1 MHDILTMVI
10 QVWPGQYG
18 YSKRKLMVYLPS
30 EVVFLREARVHQ
42 EFPIKNSRTVP
53 APNLTVVV
61 SKFYFFPIEGICVK
75 QPKVLQWSVQLTQA
89 PIQGK

>member
-1 MHDILTMVI
+1 M
-10 QVWPGQYG
+10 
-18 YSKRKLMVYLPS
+18 
-30 EVVFLREARVHQ
+30 HQ
-42 EFPIKNSRTVP
+42 EFPVKNSRTVP

-61 SKFYFFPIEGICVK
+61 SKFYFFPIERIRVK